1 MCARPIH
8 LITAL
13 PAEAK
18 PIAARFRLKR
28 AQPDQ
33 GYPIYR
39 RGPVALAVTGPGKV
53 DSAAA
58 TAMLGALGGQGT
70 RAIWVNLGIAG
81 HAERSVG
88 EVLLASSVRDGG
100 SGRLWRP
107 ILPRATSCPSD
118 ALLTLDRPDLV
129 YEHEGMVDME
139 ASGFFPVACRF
150 SDHALVQVLKVIS
163 DNRERTAHGL
173 GAKQVRLL
181 MGEILDPL
189 EALLADLQACADLCG
204 EVLDAPRAG

>member
-1 MCARPIH
+1 MHARPIH

-18 PIAARFRLKR
+18 PIAARFRLER

-58 TAMLGALGGQGT
+58 TAMLGTLGGQGT

-81 HAERSVG
+81 HSERSVG

-107 ILPRATSCPSD
+107 TLPRSTSCPSD

-189 EALLADLQACADLCG
+189 EALLAHLQACADLCG
-204 EVLDAPRAG
+204 EVLDESRAG

>member
-1 MCARPIH
+1 MCACPIH

-18 PIAARFRLKR
+18 PIAARLGLER
-28 AQPDQ
+28 AEPDQ

-39 RGPVALAVTGPGKV
+39 RGPIALAVTGSGKV
-53 DSAAA
+53 NSAAA
-58 TAMLGALGGQGT
+58 TAMLGTLGGPGS

-81 HAERSVG
+81 HAERNVG

-100 SGRLWRP
+100 SGRQWRP
-107 ILPRATSCPSD
+107 TLPRIPSCPSD

-150 SDHALVQVLKVIS
+150 SSADLVQVLKVIS
-163 DNRERTAHGL
+163 DNRERTARGL
-173 GAKQVRLL
+173 VAKQVRLL

-189 EALLADLQACADLCG
+189 EALLTDLQACADLCG
-204 EVLDAPRAG
+204 EVLDEPRAG